1 MKYRNDFVTNS
12 SSSSFIVSSKE
23 NLQIPDMYSHV
34 LKQIKTPSDVI
45 CCLEDIVEPWCDYLG
60 NNEKL
65 KEKYHFTDDQII
77 VLKAIALNEF
87 SLFDKIIAE
96 LDSGN
101 YMYYLLADRDW
112 LFDQER
118 LLDLL
123 RSCDIIDQNSD
134 L

>member
-1 MKYRNDFVTNS
+1 MD
-12 SSSSFIVSSKE
+12 
-23 NLQIPDMYSHV
+23 
-34 LKQIKTPSDVI
+34 LK
-45 CCLEDIVEPWCDYLG
+45 
-60 NNEKL
+60 EKL